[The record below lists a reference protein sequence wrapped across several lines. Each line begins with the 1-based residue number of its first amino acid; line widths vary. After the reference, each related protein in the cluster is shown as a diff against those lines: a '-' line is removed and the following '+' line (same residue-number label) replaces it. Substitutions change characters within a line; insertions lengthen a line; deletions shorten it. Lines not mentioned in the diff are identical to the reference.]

1 MKKTFAFAVAL
12 LVASLCAAQMKEPA
26 FQMTEKELLA
36 AVAGP
41 DLNDRVTACQ
51 ELAHVGTAAAVPAL
65 AALLADQTDAPLFH
79 AARYALQNIPGAE
92 AEKALSD
99 AGGRV
104 SGKRKAAVDA
114 SLRIRATPVAPG
126 YDGAA
131 AVLTAF
137 PPQTPLQKGDLSVVP
152 AIVEQ
157 ALGRGFEATLAR
169 RRLVGFP
176 NKAVEDSLCALAFGK
191 DVARARLAVG
201 VLGDRRA
208 VRLLPKFAEL
218 AAKTPHSSLRSE
230 VYKSYATLCD
240 AKTHLPFLLDV
251 LKGAPKEDR
260 LVGAIIRICS
270 REMVADDVTV
280 EIVKA
285 EYGYFGT
292 NAVCDAGGKAI
303 KRPWK
308 DVADMMRELV
318 AAGSRS
324 IMSGNRL
331 AGRGGFP
338 FDPAPGVHKEL
349 RLTYRVGDG
358 PETSVVTPEN
368 REVELAGCVLPDE
381 FAATLL
387 DAYAAASGDFRAA
400 LQKIVDTLGRRGRI
414 PDPKERLFR
423 PIFNGRNLAGWTQ
436 EDVYFTVKDGVIT
449 GESTAEHPCRP
460 NHHLIYTAE
469 SLTDFDLRAEF
480 RLSRGA
486 NSGIQVRCRPQF
498 IGDNGYQADMNGG
511 GDFVGFLYHPRQHLI
526 GERGADVAIAADG
539 KKSVTRFANG
549 AELRKLY
556 KPKDWNAI
564 RVLVKGRKIA
574 VWINGVRTTSVVDPR
589 EEFLPS
595 KGHIALQLHQG
606 PPMKVEFRNLR
617 IKIK

>member
-1 MKKTFAFAVAL
+1 MKKTFAFAAVL
-12 LVASLCAAQMKEPA
+12 LVASFCAAQMKEPA
-26 FQMTEKELLA
+26 FQMAESELLA
-36 AVAGP
+36 VVSGSN
-41 DLNDRVTACQ
+41 LNDRVTACQ
-51 ELAHVGTAAAVPAL
+51 ELAHKGTATAVPAL

-92 AEKALSD
+92 AGKALSD
-99 AGGRV
+99 AECRV
-104 SGKRKAAVDA
+104 SGNRKTAVQA
-114 SLRIRATPVAPG
+114 SLRIRATPVTPG

-137 PPQTPLQKGDLSVVP
+137 PPKTPLQKGDLSVVP
-152 AIVEQ
+152 GLVEE
-157 ALGRGFEATLAR
+157 ALGKGFEATLAR

-176 NKAVEDSLCALAFGK
+176 NKAVEDSLCALAFGQ

-208 VRLLPKFAEL
+208 VNLLPKFAEL
-218 AAKTPHSSLRSE
+218 AAKTPHAALRSE

-240 AKTHLPFLLDV
+240 AKTHLAFLLDA
-251 LKGAPKEDR
+251 LRGSPREDR
-260 LVGAIIRICS
+260 LVGTLIRICS
-270 REMVADDVTV
+270 REMVADDVSV

-292 NAVCDAGGKAI
+292 NVVRNGGNEVV

-308 DVADMMRELV
+308 DVSEMMRELV

-331 AGRGGFP
+331 AGHGGFP
-338 FDPAPGVHKEL
+338 FDPAPGIHKEL

-358 PETSVVTPEN
+358 PEISSVTPEN
-368 REVELAGCVLPDE
+368 REVELAGCVLPE
-381 FAATLL
+381 KFATALL
-387 DAYAAASGDFRAA
+387 DAYADASGDFREAMRR
-400 LQKIVDTLGRRGRI
+400 IVETLEKRGRI

-423 PIFNGRNLAGWTQ
+423 PIFNGKNLSGWTQ
-436 EDVYFTVKDGVIT
+436 EDVYFTVRDGVIT
-449 GESTAEHPCRP
+449 GESTPDHPCRP
-460 NHHLIYTAE
+460 NHHLVYTAE
-469 SLTDFDLRAEF
+469 NLTDFDFRAEF

-498 IGDNGYQADMNGG
+498 VNDNGYQADMNGG
-511 GDFVGFLYHPRQHLI
+511 GDFVGFLYHPRQHLV

-539 KKSVTRFANG
+539 KKSVTRFADG
-549 AELRKLY
+549 GELRKLY
-556 KPKDWNAI
+556 KAEAWNDI
-564 RVLVKGRKIA
+564 RVVVKGRKIA
-574 VWINGVRTTSVVDPR
+574 VWVNGVRTTSVFDPR

-595 KGHIALQLHQG
+595 SGHIALQLHQG

-617 IKIK
+617 IKR